1 MSDSIMDSLLA
12 AGLCLLLALL
22 IIGVYFSQ
30 AIEQEKVV
38 MGMTTSLVVEL
49 WGEPDHKSTSEVRKE
64 GSWFLSVTRETWT
77 YNNPARTV
85 VFEDGLVARIEQVER

>member
-1 MSDSIMDSLLA
+1 MNNSIMDNLLA

-22 IIGVYFSQ
+22 VIGAYFSQ
-30 AIEQEKVV
+30 AIEQGQVV

-64 GSWFLSVTRETWT
+64 GSWFLSITRETWT
-77 YNNPARTV
+77 YDNPARMV